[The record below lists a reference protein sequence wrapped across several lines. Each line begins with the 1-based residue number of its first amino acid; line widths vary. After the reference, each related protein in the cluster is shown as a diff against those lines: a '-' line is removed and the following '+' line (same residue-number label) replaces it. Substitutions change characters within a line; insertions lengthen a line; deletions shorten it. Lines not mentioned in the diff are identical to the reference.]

1 MSDKLIPNHPPVNL
15 NAEIEEFYK
24 LPDDERF
31 YALCERYPT
40 FLTVMKVVQRYKRLR
55 SFRGDPNFEFM
66 MEKAEELLEA
76 ALSELAVAFPPI
88 AGKDVISL
96 PCILHTL
103 ADELQSAHATGDAQN

>member
-1 MSDKLIPNHPPVNL
+1 MSDKLIPNHPANPNTEL
-15 NAEIEEFYK
+15 EKFYE
-24 LPDDERF
+24 LPENERF

-40 FLTVMKVVQRYKRLR
+40 FLILMKVVQRYKRVR

-66 MEKAEELLEA
+66 LEKAEGLLEA

-96 PCILHTL
+96 PSILHTL
-103 ADELQSAHATGDAQN
+103 ADELGSPHPTGETQN